1 MATSVDIVLKEE
13 SGIHRVSEPLSVGI
27 PFAKGQHPAGTNFQI
42 KDASGHSVPAAFKL
56 LCQWPDGSVRWAL
69 AEFLYSLPPR
79 QIETLTVYEQP
90 SPKASTTGITQ
101 TSRGWAI
108 ETEAGD
114 LLLHKGQPAWEFFG
128 ATSPIRTEAKLTSK
142 DGLPCH
148 PATNGDWE
156 IQHQNP
162 VYAEASLSGHWI
174 TADDARLTDFNC
186 RLRIYLQTGLAN
198 IEMQIHNPKRARH
211 PGGLWDLGD
220 EGSVY
225 FRSLELITETG
236 CLHEASIQ
244 PDSLNASEAAFS
256 LRDFELYQESSGG
269 ANWNSLNHIDSNGD
283 LTTLY
288 RGYRLTSD
296 NAPEHTGDRANPLLS
311 LAIERQSLQVAI
323 PTFWQNFPSSIGY
336 QKGKIIVGLFPARP
350 DNQSYE
356 LQGGERKTLRHL
368 MAYGNTGNL
377 TWAYAPLCPRL
388 SPEVYES
395 TDAFPWFKANAD
407 KDALDTL
414 IQEGLDGPSNFFQKR
429 EVIDEYG
436 WRNFGDIF
444 ADHETLY
451 LPPEAPPFISHYNNQ
466 YDPIYGFARQFA
478 LSGDPRWFELMDDL
492 ARHVV
497 DIDIY
502 HTDQDRSEYNHG
514 LFWHTDHYLPAHTA
528 THRTFSQHNRTSS
541 TPGQT
546 GGGPAE
552 EHCYTTGLLYHHLL
566 TGDATSRQAVLD
578 LAAWV
583 TALHEGSGSL
593 IEQLL
598 RIARRDLPKARAL
611 LTRGQRQSYHVYLFN
626 RGTGNY
632 LNTLL
637 DAHLL
642 EPDGNWLAQ
651 AETIIRGTIHPQDR
665 ISDRNL
671 LNAETGWSYLV
682 LLAAIS
688 RFLLIKEEA
697 GTKDASWHNARESLI
712 HYTRWM
718 LANEQPFLEKAGELE
733 FANHTWAAQDIRKAM
748 ILYQA
753 IYHDPAMAEQYR
765 SKADEF
771 YNYVLQ
777 TLAHSPERTLTR
789 VQVILLQNY
798 GPHQAS
804 MQHGTSQPE
813 TQAPGDSGPALDS
826 TRRHTAK
833 PDLTWAALLA
843 RITGRLAK
851 GLRGFALTKEQK
863 WLSTRMER

>member
-42 KDASGHSVPAAFKL
+42 KDANGHSVPAAFTL

-69 AEFLYSLPPR
+69 AEFLYSLPPQ
-79 QIETLTVYEQP
+79 QIETLTVSEQP
-90 SPKASTTGITQ
+90 SPKASATGITQ
-101 TSRGWAI
+101 TPRGWAI

-148 PATNGDWE
+148 PVTNGDWE

-174 TADDARLTDFNC
+174 TADEARLADFSC
-186 RLRIYLQTGLAN
+186 RLRIYLQTGLTN
-198 IEMQIHNPKRARH
+198 IEIQIHNPKRARH

-220 EGSVY
+220 EGSMY
-225 FRSLELITETG
+225 FGSLELITLTG
-236 CLHEASIQ
+236 CPQEVSIQ
-244 PDSLNASEAAFS
+244 PDSLNAPEAAFT

-269 ANWNSLNHIDSNGD
+269 ENWNSLNHIDKNGN

-288 RGYRLTSD
+288 REYRLTSD
-296 NAPEHTGDRANPLLS
+296 NALEHTGDRANPLLS
-311 LAIERQSLQVAI
+311 LTGDGQPFQLAM

-451 LPPEAPPFISHYNNQ
+451 QPPGEAPLISHYNNQ
-466 YDPIYGFARQFA
+466 YDAIYGFARQFA
-478 LSGDPRWFELMDDL
+478 LTGDRRWFELMDDL
-492 ARHVV
+492 AKHVT

-502 HTDQDRSEYNHG
+502 HTNEDRAEYNNG

-528 THRTFSQHNRTSS
+528 THRTFSRHNDTSS

-546 GGGPAE
+546 GGGPAA
-552 EHCYTTGLLYHHLL
+552 EHCYTTGLMYHYLM
-566 TGDATSRQAVLD
+566 TGQPDSRTAVLD
-578 LAAWV
+578 LTQWMV
-583 TALHEGSGSL
+583 NLHDGSRGL
-593 IEQLL
+593 LAQLL
-598 RIARRDLPKARAL
+598 AVKKQEVPKLKAL
-611 LTRGQRQSYHVYLFN
+611 VRGEQPNTHRYPFT

-632 LNTLL
+632 LTALI
-637 DAHLL
+637 DAAIL
-642 EPDGNWLAQ
+642 EPDNGWLDKA
-651 AETIIRGTIHPQDR
+651 AIVIRETIHPGDD
-665 ISDRNL
+665 IGVRNL
-671 LNAETGWSYLV
+671 LDIEIGWSYLI
-682 LLAAIS
+682 LLSAMA
-688 RFLLIKEEA
+688 RFLWLKWQYQELDESYLYTHEA
-697 GTKDASWHNARESLI
+697 LLK
-712 HYTRWM
+712 YTAWM
-718 LANEQPFLEKAGELE
+718 QKNERPFLEEPEQLE
-733 FANHTWAAQDIRKAM
+733 FANDTWVAQDIRKAM
-748 ILYQA
+748 LLFNAAELSEGAEADGYRDTATAWLEQA
-753 IYHDPAMAEQYR
+753 CET
-765 SKADEF
+765 
-771 YNYVLQ
+771 LQ
-777 TLAHSPERTLTR
+777 HSPEKYFSR
-789 VQVILLQNY
+789 ILIILAQNY
-798 GPHQAS
+798 GPQHSAQHTRDTCTKPSTVNIGAS
-804 MQHGTSQPE
+804 GRP
-813 TQAPGDSGPALDS
+813 L
-826 TRRHTAK
+826 
-833 PDLTWAALLA
+833 LTWPQLAA
-843 RITGRLAK
+843 RILQRI
-851 GLRGFALTKEQK
+851 GLGITQFRPAREKA
-863 WLSTRMER
+863 WLDARMNR

>member
-27 PFAKGQHPAGTNFQI
+27 PFAKGQYPAGTTFRVN
-42 KDASGHSVPAAFKL
+42 DANGNSVPAAFKS
-56 LCQWPDGSVRWAL
+56 LCHWPDGSVRWVL

-90 SPKASTTGITQ
+90 SPKASATGITQ

-174 TADDARLTDFNC
+174 TADEARLADFNC
-186 RLRIYLQTGLAN
+186 RLRIYLQTGLTN

-236 CLHEASIQ
+236 CLQEASIQ
-244 PDSLNASEAAFS
+244 PDSLNASESAFF

-269 ANWNSLNHIDSNGD
+269 ENWNSLNHIDSNGD
-283 LTTLY
+283 QTTLY
-288 RGYRLTSD
+288 RGYQLTSE
-296 NAPEHTGDRANPLLS
+296 NALEQAGDRSNPLVS
-311 LAIERQSLQVAI
+311 ITSDRQSIQLAV

-336 QKGKIIVGLFPARP
+336 QKGKIIVGLFPARS

-368 MAYGNTGNL
+368 MAYGNIGDL

-388 SPEVYES
+388 APEVYES
-395 TDAFPWFKANAD
+395 TGAFPWFKANAD

-451 LPPEAPPFISHYNNQ
+451 QPPGEAPLISHYNNQ
-466 YDPIYGFARQFA
+466 YDAIYGFARQFA
-478 LSGDPRWFELMDDL
+478 LTGDRRWFELMDDL
-492 ARHVV
+492 AKHVT

-502 HTDQDRSEYNHG
+502 HTNEDRAEYNNG
-514 LFWHTDHYLPAHTA
+514 LFWHTDHYLPAHTS
-528 THRTFSQHNRTSS
+528 THRTFSRHNDTSS

-546 GGGPAE
+546 GGGPAA
-552 EHCYTTGLLYHHLL
+552 EHCYTTGLMYHYLM
-566 TGDATSRQAVLD
+566 TGQPDSRTAVLD
-578 LAAWV
+578 LTQWMV
-583 TALHEGSGSL
+583 NLHDGSRGL
-593 IEQLL
+593 LAQLL
-598 RIARRDLPKARAL
+598 AVKKQEVPKMKAL
-611 LTRGQRQSYHVYLFN
+611 VRGEQPNTHRYPFT

-632 LNTLL
+632 LTALV
-637 DAHLL
+637 DAAIL
-642 EPDGNWLAQ
+642 EPDNGWLEKAGQ
-651 AETIIRGTIHPQDR
+651 VIRDTIHPGDD
-665 ISDRNL
+665 IMARNL
-671 LNAETGWSYLV
+671 LDVEIGWSYLI
-682 LLAAIS
+682 LLSAIA
-688 RFLLIKEEA
+688 RFLWLKRQYQQIDENYLYTHEA
-697 GTKDASWHNARESLI
+697 FLKYATWI
-712 HYTRWM
+712 Q
-718 LANEQPFLEKAGELE
+718 ANERPFLQEREQLE
-733 FANHTWAAQDIRKAM
+733 YANDTWVAQDIRKAM
-748 ILYQA
+748 LLFNAAELTQGIEAEGYRKTARTWLEQA
-753 IYHDPAMAEQYR
+753 CR
-765 SKADEF
+765 
-771 YNYVLQ
+771 
-777 TLAHSPERTLTR
+777 TLDNSPEKNFSR
-789 VQVILLQNY
+789 ILIILAQNY
-798 GPHQAS
+798 GPQHSEYEDPTEHVTAS
-804 MQHGTSQPE
+804 S
-813 TQAPGDSGPALDS
+813 AGDHFAGRPL
-826 TRRHTAK
+826 
-833 PDLTWAALLA
+833 LTWGQLAA
-843 RITGRLAK
+843 RIIQRI
-851 GLRGFALTKEQK
+851 GLGITQFRPARERA
-863 WLSTRMER
+863 WLDARMNR